1 MTSAGAPAATTRPS
15 DNLFHWTRPPAGGAR
30 PASSLHFGQD
40 TMRAGLA
47 ISAMV
52 VALTACTNAPADHEA
67 SAPPAVFSV
76 HHLPPSPSP
85 LRIEVQAGSVQ
96 ALIPDGWEA
105 RPLPTARYP
114 QEGFV
119 ASPRI
124 EQWESAVGT
133 VGGMEAFWIDV
144 AKLQIP
150 SDYYYLV
157 AQGPAMAALAANKN
171 CRSASEDV
179 YIDHPPDFTGRRF
192 SPGDYVMSATG
203 ICRTEGRSNRWAYV
217 VAAPGFGPMRRMGIP
232 TSGLYVVIAVVPG
245 TGARQLLKQILEA
258 ARFGDTSISEFLQAA
273 RNTR

>member
-1 MTSAGAPAATTRPS
+1 
-15 DNLFHWTRPPAGGAR
+15 
-30 PASSLHFGQD
+30 
-40 TMRAGLA
+40 MRARTVVSFTA
-47 ISAMV
+47 
-52 VALTACTNAPADHEA
+52 VALTACGSVPSLSEAPA
-67 SAPPAVFSV
+67 SRPVFSV
-76 HHLPPSPSP
+76 HQLPPSPSP

-96 ALIPDGWEA
+96 ALIPNGWTA
-105 RPLPTARYP
+105 QPLPVSRYP

-119 ASPRI
+119 ASP
-124 EQWESAVGT
+124 QLDLWERGAGA

-150 SDYYYLV
+150 SDYYYMV

-171 CRSASEDV
+171 CRSATEEI

-203 ICRTEGRSNRWAYV
+203 TCRTQGKPTRWAYV

-245 TGARQLLKQILEA
+245 KRAGQLLKQILEA
-258 ARFGDTSISEFLQAA
+258 ARFGDTSISDFLQAA
-273 RNTR
+273 RTTR

>member
-1 MTSAGAPAATTRPS
+1 
-15 DNLFHWTRPPAGGAR
+15 
-30 PASSLHFGQD
+30 
-40 TMRAGLA
+40 MRVRIAVSFTA
-47 ISAMV
+47 
-52 VALTACTNAPADHEA
+52 VALTACGGVPSLSQAPVAR
-67 SAPPAVFSV
+67 PVFAV
-76 HHLPPSPSP
+76 HQLPPSPSP
-85 LRIEVQAGSVQ
+85 LRVEVQAGSVQ
-96 ALIPDGWEA
+96 ALIPEGWVA
-105 RPLPTARYP
+105 QPLPSSRYP

-119 ASPRI
+119 ASPRL
-124 EQWESAVGT
+124 EQWERDAGT

-150 SDYYYLV
+150 SDYYYMV

-171 CRSASEDV
+171 CRFARQEI
-179 YIDHPPDFTGRRF
+179 YIDHPPDYTGRRF

-203 ICRTEGRSNRWAYV
+203 TCVTRGRPSRWAYV

-245 TGARQLLKQILEA
+245 KKAGELLKQILDA

>member
-1 MTSAGAPAATTRPS
+1 
-15 DNLFHWTRPPAGGAR
+15 
-30 PASSLHFGQD
+30 
-40 TMRAGLA
+40 MRAGVA
-47 ISAMV
+47 VSVMV
-52 VALTACTNAPADHEA
+52 VALTACTNVPAAHEA
-67 SAPPAVFSV
+67 SVPRTVFAV

-85 LRIEVQAGSVQ
+85 LRTEVRAGSVQ
-96 ALIPDGWEA
+96 ALIPDGWIA
-105 RPLPTARYP
+105 QPLPTARYP

-119 ASPRI
+119 ASPRL
-124 EQWESAVGT
+124 EQWESAAGS

-150 SDYYYLV
+150 SDYYYMV

-171 CRSASEDV
+171 CRSASEEI

-203 ICRTEGRSNRWAYV
+203 TCRTQGKPTRWAYV
-217 VAAPGFGPMRRMGIP
+217 VAAPGFGPMRQMGIP

-245 TGARQLLKQILEA
+245 KRAGQLLKQILEA
-258 ARFGDTSISEFLQAA
+258 ARFGDTSISDFLQAA